1 MGTTDDWYGAT
12 RGLAPGEVCNLV
24 YASDFDANEIE
35 LLELPDDLLQRAR
48 VGEELVF
55 KGGNDEEAVLC
66 TSDTTYLVK
75 RVETSNTLLLMRGAS
90 GVVNDTVVDGDDEEA
105 NEIDTQTPAVKRR
118 RESHNPITPATTPR
132 SAHTT
137 MHFTPNEENQ
147 PDLIAHAQA
156 ESHLELQKT
165 EPRLEKVWASLSQPP
180 HVFSGTDIDKTADDE
195 WFASFDDGDVGEEGT
210 PDPPTKGL
218 TTDEVID
225 LARASRFETLE
236 LIHQGPCFLDE
247 KTQKWRGLD
256 LDYRSHL
263 LDVLLVTAGANG
275 WSLGSIPGNMMCGAL
290 ETDGFP
296 KGATQHALANF
307 CVEIDVDS
315 DLYKVDAEKMVVE
328 KANRLLDQSV
338 PQGVSLNGK
347 WRLDAFLEQW
357 KQSLPEELRHA
368 VSEEKLQGLAL
379 LEKPASAAGTDTSSL
394 TVLRPLFAK
403 KFPRDPQERFKHLW
417 GVKPKWTLAELK
429 PYLTPTQEMTVEAQL
444 LKFTRVTQP
453 NAKATA
459 GYSKRQR

>member
-1 MGTTDDWYGAT
+1 
-12 RGLAPGEVCNLV
+12 
-24 YASDFDANEIE
+24 
-35 LLELPDDLLQRAR
+35 
-48 VGEELVF
+48 
-55 KGGNDEEAVLC
+55 
-66 TSDTTYLVK
+66 
-75 RVETSNTLLLMRGAS
+75 
-90 GVVNDTVVDGDDEEA
+90 
-105 NEIDTQTPAVKRR
+105 
-118 RESHNPITPATTPR
+118 
-132 SAHTT
+132 
-137 MHFTPNEENQ
+137 
-147 PDLIAHAQA
+147 
-156 ESHLELQKT
+156 
-165 EPRLEKVWASLSQPP
+165 
-180 HVFSGTDIDKTADDE
+180 
-195 WFASFDDGDVGEEGT
+195 
-210 PDPPTKGL
+210 
-218 TTDEVID
+218 
-225 LARASRFETLE
+225 
-236 LIHQGPCFLDE
+236 
-247 KTQKWRGLD
+247 
-256 LDYRSHL
+256 
-263 LDVLLVTAGANG
+263 
-275 WSLGSIPGNMMCGAL
+275 
-290 ETDGFP
+290 
-296 KGATQHALANF
+296 LANF

-403 KFPRDPQERFKHLW
+403 KIPRDPQERFKHLW

-459 GYSKRQR
+459 VYSKRQR